1 MKKGIRI
8 LSLLMIIAIVAVCF
22 TGCGKKNNGKV
33 TIIVPDLI
41 LNPIGDAEYTV
52 QLQEK
57 FDKLYGK
64 EIEVKHILP
73 VQSSDT
79 NDVQNISAVL
89 LGNDAPAY
97 VAVSSTIYMK
107 DLYNMGLALDLR
119 PYVKDSKVYGSLME
133 NVKKACT
140 NSDGAIVGYGS
151 GIEIPMMGFYK
162 DALVKAGY
170 DPETFTCETW
180 DDYYAVVEKLNT
192 SKQTGSSLYAS
203 EFFLWPN
210 NWFQSNGAQVAIQ
223 NKDGTISL
231 NYTDPKVIET
241 VNFMRKLYHA
251 GYTNK
256 NIGVTD
262 IDSMFGM
269 IYNKQVASFT
279 MYPTWMHRFVSNGI
293 APADIVLTKYPKGP
307 SGEYNNV
314 MYVAGAV
321 FNSSLTEEQAKAAI
335 KYYEFMN
342 NPETFKE
349 REEFRRE
356 NSISVLSLPA
366 YEGVDWW
373 SSLTDFPEQW
383 ITAMKDALTTANDT
397 SLDSTGFSTYI
408 SASLPDIISS
418 KNGKVENGLEKA
430 ADTTKV
436 EWLNNYNSQKKKK

>member
-8 LSLLMIIAIVAVCF
+8 LSLLMIAVLVVVGF
-22 TGCGKKNNGKV
+22 TGCGKKKGGKV

-41 LNPIGDAEYTV
+41 LTPIGVDEFS
-52 QLQEK
+52 LKKQEE

-73 VQSSDT
+73 TTSSDT

-97 VAVSSTIYMK
+97 VRVSSTIYMK
-107 DLYNMGLALDLR
+107 DLYNMGLALDIK
-119 PYVKDSKVYGSLME
+119 PYVKDSKVYASLME

-180 DDYYAVVEKLNT
+180 DDYYAVAKKLNT
-192 SKQTGSSLYAS
+192 AKQKGSSLYAS

-210 NWFQSNGAQVAIQ
+210 NWLQSNGAQIAIQ

-231 NYTDPKVIET
+231 NYTDAKVIET
-241 VNFMRKLYHA
+241 VNFMRKLYHD
-251 GYTNK
+251 GLTNT
-256 NIGVTD
+256 NIGFTD
-262 IDSMFGM
+262 VDAMFSML
-269 IYNKQVASFT
+269 YNKSVASFT
-279 MYPTWMHRFVSNGI
+279 MYPTWISRFVSSGI
-293 APADIVLTKYPKGP
+293 APSDIVLTKYPKGP

-321 FNSSLTEEQAKAAI
+321 FNSSLTEEEAKAAI

-342 NPETFKE
+342 GEETQKE
-349 REEFRRE
+349 RIQFCKD
-356 NSISVLSLPA
+356 NSISQLSISA
-366 YEGVDWW
+366 IEGFDWY
-373 SSLTDFPEQW
+373 SHLTDFPEQW
-383 ITAMKDALTTANDT
+383 ITAMKDALTTAADT

-408 SASLPDIISS
+408 SAALPDIIQT
-418 KNGKVENGLEKA
+418 KNGKVEKGLEDA

-436 EWLNNYNSQKKKK
+436 EWLNNYNSQRKK